1 MATFRSAGY
10 AAFLLAALALVAPPV
25 SASDTAVDEARVME
39 TMRVMFT
46 AMADDDMAR
55 YRQVTTPD
63 FYAFDIGRN
72 MTSDQLI
79 DVVEEARESGMTF
92 YWQVTEQR
100 VNIDGKTARSTYVNR
115 GSFRIGADPRDV
127 VWLEAA
133 VVRTTG
139 VDMGGRR

>member
-46 AMADDDMAR
+46 ALADDDMAR
-55 YRQVTTPD
+55 YRQVTTTD

-72 MTSDQLI
+72 MTSDQWI
-79 DVVEEARESGMTF
+79 YIVEEACESGM
-92 YWQVTEQR
+92 QVYRQGQEPR
-100 VNIDGKTARSTYVNR
+100 GPLKSTT
-115 GSFRIGADPRDV
+115 IGQG
-127 VWLEAA
+127 
-133 VVRTTG
+133 TG
-139 VDMGGRR
+139 A

>member
-72 MTSDQLI
+72 MTSDQMI
-79 DVVEEARESGMTF
+79 EVVEEDRSAGKAISCA
-92 YWQVTEQR
+92 VKEQR
-100 VNIDGKTARSTYVNR
+100 DKNEWQTAEKT
-115 GSFRIGADPRDV
+115 
-127 VWLEAA
+127 
-133 VVRTTG
+133 
-139 VDMGGRR
+139 